1 MKTRP
6 LRRKHFHRKLKR
18 CCNRISFCYVFC
30 ESMFCMWNKCWF
42 VFAAPP
48 PAYAM
53 SWFLFSRQRWTLF
66 VFMWFLAV
74 AYSLQLLF
82 LIHAPH
88 RTFSING
95 YCFCERNLF
104 PSNNNICSCFCNR
117 LRSENSFPKKSF
129 FLFLHW
135 NLLEGWGKFTRNR
148 WTDTQKY
155 EMIQIN
161 GHILCVKTETKSDD
175 IETFCL
181 FHDNASY
188 LCLRESSDSISLFL
202 FNHMRRIAPHK
213 NFHFVLAIGT
223 DFFCISVWSISDF
236 VWFQFHSAFLFFCWT
251 CFVAIDE
258 SFLRVQ
264 ICNKV
269 ERTQL
274 LFRSI
279 NVGICKKNGYFCEQ
293 MKWIY
298 IFFLYSFDV
307 FSV

>member
-104 PSNNNICSCFCNR
+104 PSNNNICSCFCYR
-117 LRSENSFPKKSF
+117 FRSFE
-129 FLFLHW
+129 
-135 NLLEGWGKFTRNR
+135 
-148 WTDTQKY
+148 
-155 EMIQIN
+155 I
-161 GHILCVKTETKSDD
+161 
-175 IETFCL
+175 CL
-181 FHDNASY
+181 KV
-188 LCLRESSDSISLFL
+188 EVSLQ
-202 FNHMRRIAPHK
+202 
-213 NFHFVLAIGT
+213 GT
-223 DFFCISVWSISDF
+223 DEQTHRNMKWYTSRITSNQWPHTV
-236 VWFQFHSAFLFFCWT
+236 
-251 CFVAIDE
+251 
-258 SFLRVQ
+258 R
-264 ICNKV
+264 
-269 ERTQL
+269 
-274 LFRSI
+274 
-279 NVGICKKNGYFCEQ
+279 KNGNKIGRY
-293 MKWIY
+293 WD
-298 IFFLYSFDV
+298 LLSLPW
-307 FSV
+307 